1 LHLPARIV
9 SPARYTIAKVAIIP
23 ELFEQLLRVYLALS
37 LAPAPG

>member
-23 ELFEQLLRVYLALS
+23 ALFQKLLQIYLALS
-37 LAPAPG
+37 LAPAPA